1 MREPVLKTCFQIA
14 ISTCILEHE
23 FSYQEHAK
31 EEDEEEEEKKEEEE
45 KEEENNCDKI

>member
-31 EEDEEEEEKKEEEE
+31 EEKKEEQEE

>member
-31 EEDEEEEEKKEEEE
+31 EEKKEEKEE
-45 KEEENNCDKI
+45 KEEEEENNCDKI

>member
-31 EEDEEEEEKKEEEE
+31 EEKKEEE
-45 KEEENNCDKI
+45 EEENNCDKI